1 MARGTARSY
10 FWVLWEWVAS
20 LGTLLWIS
28 LVERLFFFT
37 RAEEGCEQRYSADY
51 RCRERQWKTH
61 GDQIRTL
68 FIEVYSSLHRHVG
81 VERGPCT
88 LLESEFPKVLCFS
101 IFFLQQ
107 IVLFFSSSFRFG
119 LEGELWNSD
128 VGFFDLK
135 TKFRIEW

>member
-1 MARGTARSY
+1 M
-10 FWVLWEWVAS
+10 
-20 LGTLLWIS
+20 
-28 LVERLFFFT
+28 ERLFFFT

-101 IFFLQQ
+101 IFFYNK
-107 IVLFFSSSFRFG
+107 LFCFF
-119 LEGELWNSD
+119 LP
-128 VGFFDLK
+128 VFDLG
-135 TKFRIEW
+135 